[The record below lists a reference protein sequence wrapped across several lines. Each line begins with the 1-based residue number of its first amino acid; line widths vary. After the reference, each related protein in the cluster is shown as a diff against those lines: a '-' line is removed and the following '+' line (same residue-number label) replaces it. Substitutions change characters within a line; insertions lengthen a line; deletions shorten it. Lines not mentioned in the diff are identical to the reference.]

1 MTKKLLALV
10 LTGALSL
17 SLLAACA
24 SSGGGETPTAT
35 PTPAPTETL
44 PPPPA
49 ESGPPSETVPPSE
62 TPAPAETPKP
72 SVSVQPS
79 ETVKP
84 TKQPAPGEKPALKPS
99 PAPESPKPSET
110 PAPIPEPTV
119 SVVKSIWNQVS
130 GLSRPALVDMDAALL
145 SDLYGIEAGALEEF
159 VAKMPAMSSS
169 VSEFL
174 IAKCAPGKVE
184 AVKQA
189 CLDRQAALAADDRYP
204 ESVQLV
210 KDYKLVTSGDY
221 LLFAIDE
228 HASAMVNAFNTFA
241 K

>member
-1 MTKKLLALV
+1 MTKKLLALA

-24 SSGGGETPTAT
+24 SSGGGMTPTAT
-35 PTPAPTETL
+35 PSPAPTQTL

-49 ESGPPSETVPPSE
+49 GSTPPSETVPPPE
-62 TPAPAETPKP
+62 TPTPTETP
-72 SVSVQPS
+72 QPS

-84 TKQPAPGEKPALKPS
+84 TESAKPSKQPAPGEKPALTPT
-99 PAPESPKPSET
+99 PAPESPKPRET

-145 SDLYGIEAGALEEF
+145 SDLYGIESGALEEF

-174 IAKCAPGKVE
+174 IAKCAPGKME
-184 AVKQA
+184 TVKQA

-210 KDYKLVTSGDY
+210 KDYKLITSGDY

-228 HASAMVNAFNTFA
+228 HASAIVNAFNTFA